1 MLRPC
6 ISRAA
11 ARSKGMTMVKHNQLN
26 TLLMEILIVVLF
38 FALCST
44 VILDVFVG
52 AHNQSERAG
61 AQADALT
68 AAQSLADRL
77 YAAQER
83 QDVLRRSGFTED
95 ENGAWHMA
103 CGSYDLLVT
112 LGQEDCPAGTLETA
126 EVTALKDGE
135 TLFALPAARYAARE
149 VAP

>member
-1 MLRPC
+1 
-6 ISRAA
+6 
-11 ARSKGMTMVKHNQLN
+11 MVKHNQLN

-77 YAAQER
+77 YAADER
-83 QDVLRRSGFTED
+83 QDVLRRSGFVED
-95 ENGAWHMA
+95 ENGAWHLD
-103 CGSYDLLVT
+103 CGTYALLVT
-112 LGQEDCPAGTLETA
+112 LGEEAYPAGTLETA
-126 EVTALKDGE
+126 QVTAME
-135 TLFALPAARYAARE
+135 AEQTLFTLPSARYVPGE